1 MLAGSVAGAFGGE
14 SGYSI
19 AIGVSFARNAITNP
33 VTAQIADVKSL
44 TTVTGAAQVAAAEN
58 ASISATTAAAAV
70 SVAVGGGPNGVAV
83 GGGGA
88 IALNVIGVD
97 TTADITGSQLVEVG
111 DVIVTAI
118 DSSSINA
125 QVLAVAASVAV
136 GDTAGV
142 GVALGVSVA
151 DNQID
156 GVSGSQGALTADIAD
171 SGVDSSGDVEVDAYS
186 TQTII
191 ADTLAGAV
199 AIGGGGETGVAVAGA
214 GVYVANLISLAI
226 TADIDGGNSADIT
239 AASVSVNAYDA
250 SEIDSIDGAAAVS
263 ASFGGE
269 AGVSVSIGLSIA
281 QNTIDDPVS
290 AYIQNVASLNATSV
304 STSEDRTLNP
314 GDIVQLPNG
323 VAYEYVGTTA
333 EAFNLDAAGTF
344 SSSSWTQVG
353 FVTTGPNGGGTQQLA
368 SLAPGDTVTIG
379 AGFNTPTYTAS
390 DGVETLTPGELVSD
404 AKGVVYAYKGASG
417 TQSVDLSN
425 ADFTDA
431 TTWTRVASPGDVY
444 TYIGPTNANADINSQ
459 AYYNTALWVAAAGAT
474 GKASFN
480 TALPKNAS
488 SNSATLADGDTVEL
502 VANFSVQ
509 TGKYKV
515 SQFEVGQS
523 ETLATGD
530 TVQAA
535 NGDVYKYTGNGL
547 TEDLTTEG
555 FNSSYWTELNVV
567 TLATG
572 DTVEATNGLVYA
584 YKGSAGS
591 DDIAI
596 ETFSATNW
604 TLLGSAGQIYTYVGS
619 TSPPAV
625 NLNNQ
630 SYSTDTTKSWAL
642 APSGVTQNFAKA
654 SATYLTGAPSASLSD
669 LVNVATGDTVQ
680 IVADFQVSQTSQT
693 VVAGDTVED
702 TNGNVYAYG
711 GGAASETVAN
721 FSASSS
727 AWLLLGKAGD
737 TYTYVP
743 TSSATL
749 DLNQQSYSTDTTNWA
764 FVQNPTGPA
773 NYETGASVVKA
784 GDTLEIVADFLAS
797 QTTQK
802 VVVGDTVEAT
812 NGNVYAYAGANA
824 SETVANFSTSSSDWK
839 LLGQAGQ
846 IYGYVGSTS
855 PTTLDL
861 NDQSYSSSGNW
872 SLVQQNQS
880 LIYGDTVTLSVGAL
894 PGEAFGQVYRY
905 IGQAQTVDI
914 DNANYAD
921 TSLWAPVTPGSRP
934 SVYVLPNPS
943 TPSGAVQVTA
953 NESAT
958 ITSVS
963 VAAALSIAAGGS
975 AGVSVAG
982 GGSSAVNQVAA
993 MTTADISDVKIGSDT
1008 SAIGGGVTVAATDSS
1023 RITATEAVIAASVGI
1038 GGDAGVGVAIGISV
1052 AFNTITKDGTASGG
1066 QGKVSASVVDF
1077 EHLGRR
1083 TSERPGPLER
1093 DDRSLDHHR
1102 GGGPERRRRGGRAG
1116 ERSGRRR
1123 GQHLRRCDQRRDCG

>member
-1 MLAGSVAGAFGGE
+1 MAATPIGAVTVSASDTSSIQATVAAVAATVAISTSSSGTGVAIGASLAHNRISDGTDLGDGSVNAYIATSDVTAGQISVTAQSQQAISALVAAGSVAISGGDSTGLAVSGAGAVALNEINLSVNASIDGAQHDLAGAPNSSYSTNPATSVITASGVTVSAADTSSIQATVLAGSVAGAFGGE

-44 TTVTGAAQVAAAEN
+44 TTVTGAVQVAATEN

-333 EAFNLDAAGTF
+333 ETFNLDAAGTF

-572 DTVEATNGLVYA
+572 DTVEAT
-584 YKGSAGS
+584 
-591 DDIAI
+591 
-596 ETFSATNW
+596 
-604 TLLGSAGQIYTYVGS
+604 
-619 TSPPAV
+619 
-625 NLNNQ
+625 
-630 SYSTDTTKSWAL
+630 
-642 APSGVTQNFAKA
+642 
-654 SATYLTGAPSASLSD
+654 
-669 LVNVATGDTVQ
+669 
-680 IVADFQVSQTSQT
+680 
-693 VVAGDTVED
+693 
-702 TNGNVYAYG
+702 
-711 GGAASETVAN
+711 
-721 FSASSS
+721 
-727 AWLLLGKAGD
+727 
-737 TYTYVP
+737 
-743 TSSATL
+743 
-749 DLNQQSYSTDTTNWA
+749 
-764 FVQNPTGPA
+764 
-773 NYETGASVVKA
+773 
-784 GDTLEIVADFLAS
+784 
-797 QTTQK
+797 
-802 VVVGDTVEAT
+802 
-812 NGNVYAYAGANA
+812 
-824 SETVANFSTSSSDWK
+824 
-839 LLGQAGQ
+839 
-846 IYGYVGSTS
+846 
-855 PTTLDL
+855 
-861 NDQSYSSSGNW
+861 
-872 SLVQQNQS
+872 
-880 LIYGDTVTLSVGAL
+880 
-894 PGEAFGQVYRY
+894 
-905 IGQAQTVDI
+905 
-914 DNANYAD
+914 
-921 TSLWAPVTPGSRP
+921 
-934 SVYVLPNPS
+934 
-943 TPSGAVQVTA
+943 
-953 NESAT
+953 
-958 ITSVS
+958 
-963 VAAALSIAAGGS
+963 
-975 AGVSVAG
+975 
-982 GGSSAVNQVAA
+982 
-993 MTTADISDVKIGSDT
+993 
-1008 SAIGGGVTVAATDSS
+1008 
-1023 RITATEAVIAASVGI
+1023 
-1038 GGDAGVGVAIGISV
+1038 
-1052 AFNTITKDGTASGG
+1052 
-1066 QGKVSASVVDF
+1066 
-1077 EHLGRR
+1077 
-1083 TSERPGPLER
+1083 EREC
-1093 DDRSLDHHR
+1093 
-1102 GGGPERRRRGGRAG
+1102 
-1116 ERSGRRR
+1116 
-1123 GQHLRRCDQRRDCG
+1123 LRL